1 MVKQA
6 VISTCSLN
14 YIEVQS
20 FVDWNVKFK
29 ILSQN
34 IDLFYSITM
43 LPFKH
48 CRWKYMFEK
57 LYMQKKII
65 KDNKSITKPL
75 KFV

>member
-6 VISTCSLN
+6 VIFTCSLN

-34 IDLFYSITM
+34 INLFYSITM

-48 CRWKYMFEK
+48 CRWKYMIEK
-57 LYMQKKII
+57 LYMQNKII